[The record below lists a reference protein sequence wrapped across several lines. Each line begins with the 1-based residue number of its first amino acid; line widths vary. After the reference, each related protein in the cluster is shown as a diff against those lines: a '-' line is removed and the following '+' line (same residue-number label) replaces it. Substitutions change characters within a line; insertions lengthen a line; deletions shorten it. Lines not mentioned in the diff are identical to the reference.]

1 MWNYPQID
9 PVAIS
14 LGPIAIH
21 WYALSYLVGIS
32 MVWWHLT
39 RRSKVYGSKTPA
51 LKGGPIQLNDEQ
63 ISDMIFYG
71 VLGVILGGRV
81 GYMLFYGQQELIQ
94 NPLSIFT
101 VWKGGMS
108 FHGGMLGVFIA
119 AFLFARKQNTT
130 FFHITDFIAPS
141 IPIALGMGRIGNFVN
156 AELPGRLTDVP
167 WAVIYPG
174 DVVARHP
181 SSLYQA
187 MLEGPILFL
196 ILWLF
201 TRQPRPLVSVSGMF
215 MVGYGC
221 LRFTSEFFREPD
233 LHLGFI
239 AFDWLTT
246 GQLLCMPMVLFGLA
260 LLVYSYNNRDQ
271 GLFPDKKVST
281 HQKH

>member
-1 MWNYPQID
+1 
-9 PVAIS
+9 
-14 LGPIAIH
+14 
-21 WYALSYLVGIS
+21 